1 MKRIN
6 VSSTKIQNSIMCGDL
21 RLKKEQDDFVEMK
34 PNPVDIG
41 EGTWNTSMFM
51 ERRYLALHKII

>member
-1 MKRIN
+1 MY
-6 VSSTKIQNSIMCGDL
+6 GDL
-21 RLKKEQDDFVEMK
+21 RLKKEQNDFVEMK